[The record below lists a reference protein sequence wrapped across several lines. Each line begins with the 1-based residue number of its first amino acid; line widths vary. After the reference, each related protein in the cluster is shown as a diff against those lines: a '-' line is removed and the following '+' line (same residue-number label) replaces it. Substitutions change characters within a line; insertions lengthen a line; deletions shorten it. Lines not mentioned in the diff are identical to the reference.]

1 MDGKL
6 TEFSEEA
13 VFNLNS
19 AANSGY
25 REARIRR
32 PTPIKLLREAQ
43 SNRKL
48 SRSLGRHQLLGKD
61 MDQ

>member
-13 VFNLNS
+13 VFNPNS
-19 AANSGY
+19 EAKSGC
-25 REARIRR
+25 REGRIRV
-32 PTPIKLLREAQ
+32 PAPIKLMREAQ

-48 SRSLGRHQLLGKD
+48 SRSLGKHQL